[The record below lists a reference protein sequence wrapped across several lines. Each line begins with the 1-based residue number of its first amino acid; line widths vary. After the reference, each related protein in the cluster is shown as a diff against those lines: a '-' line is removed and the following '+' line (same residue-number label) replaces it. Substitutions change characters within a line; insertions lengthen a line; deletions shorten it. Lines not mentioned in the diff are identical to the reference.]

1 MSDGREAASS
11 SPSPKNVTGKG
22 VDGRLDWAQFLVSAD
37 RLLRVSGAVGDHQGD
52 KNTKSDNKT
61 ASPGSSV
68 HQWTLRKIS
77 VSVISSRVCVHVCL
91 PPLPEHTL
99 CLCVNECGG
108 SECVCEWLQQRD
120 TALYLCNMWSTLRLT
135 RSAPLTAQNRFRC

>member
-22 VDGRLDWAQFLVSAD
+22 VDGRLDWPQFLVSAD

-52 KNTKSDNKT
+52 ISSDNKT
-61 ASPGSSV
+61 VASLGSSV
-68 HQWTLRKIS
+68 HQWTSRKIS

-91 PPLPEHTL
+91 PPPLPEHTL

-108 SECVCEWLQQRD
+108 SECVSGFSKE
-120 TALYLCNMWSTLRLT
+120 TLHFVYVICGVL
-135 RSAPLTAQNRFRC
+135 SG